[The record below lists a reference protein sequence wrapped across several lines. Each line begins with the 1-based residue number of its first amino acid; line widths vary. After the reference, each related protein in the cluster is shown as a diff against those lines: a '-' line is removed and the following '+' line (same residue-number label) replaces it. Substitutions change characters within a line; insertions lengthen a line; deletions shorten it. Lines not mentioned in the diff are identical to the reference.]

1 MQPRERESAF
11 EKIDKARKLLG
22 LPERASVKTIRERY
36 HELSRQWHPDLN
48 QANPQPA
55 GEQQQ
60 RINEAY
66 RTLMDYC
73 AGFEYSF
80 RREDIQNF
88 QSGEEFWWEHFG
100 QF

>member
-1 MQPRERESAF
+1 MQPREPESAF
-11 EKIDKARKLLG
+11 DRIDKARKILD
-22 LPERASVKTIRERY
+22 LPERASVRQIREHY
-36 HELSRQWHPDLN
+36 HDLSRRWHPDLN
-48 QANPQPA
+48 REYSDPA
-55 GEQQQ
+55 GEKQQA
-60 RINEAY
+60 INEAY